1 MAKTKTTTGVW
12 LDKDSGKIVTK
23 APHRGRLLVA
33 PGHEVTDELQADID
47 RQKADFDTFA
57 DTQAAVEA
65 PAQAAV
71 STTPKAP
78 AKRAAAKS

>member
-12 LDKDSGKIVTK
+12 LDKDSGKIVTT

-47 RQKADFDTFA
+47 RQKADHDTFTA
-57 DTQAAVEA
+57 TQAAVEA
-65 PAQAAV
+65 PSKAAEP
-71 STTPKAP
+71 TKAP